1 MIEFI
6 VGTVILCIALV
17 VTWGMIVLTHDE
29 QKRWE
34 DRRRKTD
41 EHTSGR

>member
-6 VGTVILCIALV
+6 VGTVILFIALV
-17 VTWGMIVLTHDE
+17 VTYGMIVLTHDE

-34 DRRRKTD
+34 DRRKN
-41 EHTSGR
+41 EHK